1 MTSVTNLPKNLNG
14 IIHSGT
20 LDRARMLTFV
30 YYFVAVCLLSGAS
43 SVDAL
48 LQIAASTTGSIRSTT
63 ALSNSFFKDVLGAAF
78 QNDANLSRNNKRAG
92 MLDEGLEEEKKSGRQ
107 LTSTQQA
114 WRQTMLST
122 TVSKSEIEGI
132 AITLDMFLTGVPS
145 KDPSNDLYGSK
156 TNISLRDRVVG
167 QVLPSEPTV
176 SGVTVSFLDTQKC
189 AVQVL
194 QDGDPDGGDNGF
206 CKTEQLGDWK
216 LSDDNRQIRFRLAV
230 SGYKRTVQTKG
241 TIQKIYWS
249 SQDETTTQTSTTYSI
264 PEGWLYFEADLSVSK
279 TPGKPVQWSEGVVKV
294 EQPMGLLGAASRM
307 IPCGKFVARSST

>member
-1 MTSVTNLPKNLNG
+1 VPPKFHTPADDVNHYQLV
-14 IIHSGT
+14 HSGI

-30 YYFVAVCLLSGAS
+30 YYFVASRLLSDAS

-48 LQIAASTTGSIRSTT
+48 LHIAATTTTRSIRSTT
-63 ALSNSFFKDVLGAAF
+63 ALHNSFFNFLGAAF
-78 QNDANLSRNNKRAG
+78 QNDANLSRDNKRAG
-92 MLDEGLEEEKKSGRQ
+92 MLDEGLEEEQKSGRQ

-114 WRQTMLST
+114 WRQAMMSST
-122 TVSKSEIEGI
+122 ITKSEIEGMAI
-132 AITLDMFLTGVPS
+132 ALDMFLTGVPS
-145 KDPSNDLYGSK
+145 KDPSNDLYGSR

-176 SGVTVSFLDTQKC
+176 SGVTVSFLDNQKC
-189 AVQVL
+189 EVQVL
-194 QDGDPDGGDNGF
+194 QDGDTNGGHNGF

-249 SQDETTTQTSTTYSI
+249 SQDETNTQTSTTYSI
-264 PEGWLYFEADLSVSK
+264 PEGWLYFEADLLA
-279 TPGKPVQWSEGVVKV
+279 GKPVQWSEGVIKV
-294 EQPMGLLGAASRM
+294 EQSMGLLGAASRM
-307 IPCGKFVARSST
+307 IACGKFVARYST